1 MKAILFADLVT
12 LKKSPKQYLLSIG
25 IMCAIFTATALFDDE
40 MDAEQIVG
48 FFQGSITGM
57 STAMSSFFAFFQ
69 LFGMDEQA
77 GWQSVRLSLP
87 IARRD
92 IVVSR
97 YMILAAMLVVMLA
110 GSLLLAT
117 ALTTVITQVAFGSVT
132 TMPAS
137 DILALAIVYFA
148 AFLTYLTIE
157 LPLFF
162 RMGLSK
168 ARGYFTLP
176 FMACMLFMLKPVQE
190 FAGKVGT
197 QLMGVVGAIGS
208 PWPLILGA
216 AAAALVLY
224 ALSGL
229 ISLRLYST
237 REF

>member
-12 LKKSPKQYLLSIG
+12 LKKNLRQYLLSTG
-25 IMCAIFTATALFDDE
+25 IMCAIFTATALLDSE
-40 MDAEQIVG
+40 TDAGQAVSFLQGGIAGMGTTMIV
-48 FFQGSITGM
+48 FFS
-57 STAMSSFFAFFQ
+57 FFQ

-97 YMILAAMLVVMLA
+97 YVILAALLVVMLA

-117 ALTTVITQVAFGSVT
+117 ALTAIVTQVAFGSVT
-132 TMPAS
+132 IMPAS
-137 DILALAIVYFA
+137 DILALAIAYLA
-148 AFLTYLTIE
+148 AQLLYLTIE

-162 RMGLSK
+162 RMGLK

-176 FMACMLFMLKPVQE
+176 FMAFMLFMLEPVQE
-190 FAGKVGT
+190 FAGEIGT
-197 QLMGVVGAIGS
+197 RLMGIVGAIGS

-216 AAAALVLY
+216 AAVVLVLY
-224 ALSGL
+224 ILSGL
-229 ISLRLYST
+229 ISLRIYST